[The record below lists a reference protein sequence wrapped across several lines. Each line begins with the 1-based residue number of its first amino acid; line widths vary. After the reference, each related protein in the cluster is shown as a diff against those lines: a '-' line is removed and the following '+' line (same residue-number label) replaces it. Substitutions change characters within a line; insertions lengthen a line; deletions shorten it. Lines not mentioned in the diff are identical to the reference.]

1 LKVRH
6 EAHFWVEM
14 KLESSMAHVVE
25 TGIVNGVEGT
35 TRAQQLTRLKEFKDH
50 FISEGVEKVV
60 LSEIGPGNMDGAW
73 IMAIH
78 HKSGAA
84 FGASY
89 DSYFKNPMA
98 YDTLMEKWQKTPTL
112 KMTSFAVTFEIEDF

>member
-1 LKVRH
+1 
-6 EAHFWVEM
+6 
-14 KLESSMAHVVE
+14 MAHVVE
-25 TGIVNGVEGT
+25 TAILQAVEGK
-35 TRAQQLTRLKEFKDH
+35 TRAQQVARLKEWKKH
-50 FISEGVEKVV
+50 FLAEGADKITVFEV
-60 LSEIGPGNMDGAW
+60 GPGNMNGAW

-84 FGASY
+84 LGASY

-98 YDTLMEKWQKTPTL
+98 YDSLMETWQKTPTL